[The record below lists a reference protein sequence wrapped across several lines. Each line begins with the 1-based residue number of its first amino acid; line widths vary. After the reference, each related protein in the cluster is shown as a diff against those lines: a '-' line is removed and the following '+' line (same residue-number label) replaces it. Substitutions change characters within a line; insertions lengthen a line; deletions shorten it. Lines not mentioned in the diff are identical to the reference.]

1 MIPFTFKVIIDRYV
15 LITILLIVFGSS
27 SVSLSSSLD
36 VFLLIFWLSLVFA
49 QF

>member
-27 SVSLSSSLD
+27 VSLSSSLD